1 VSINGNPDEEPLS
14 VGYGTGAIKQG
25 LSAVGAALVAL
36 LERRERDE
44 GEFIDISEAQVV
56 AAMIR
61 NYVSSTAGTGI
72 ELVRSGTRAPG
83 SSGRYP
89 HATFPCKDGA

>member
-1 VSINGNPDEEPLS
+1 MSGWVSINGNPDEEPLS

-44 GEFIDISEAQVV
+44 AS
-56 AAMIR
+56 
-61 NYVSSTAGTGI
+61 SSTS
-72 ELVRSGTRAPG
+72 RRHKWW
-83 SSGRYP
+83 RR
-89 HATFPCKDGA
+89 